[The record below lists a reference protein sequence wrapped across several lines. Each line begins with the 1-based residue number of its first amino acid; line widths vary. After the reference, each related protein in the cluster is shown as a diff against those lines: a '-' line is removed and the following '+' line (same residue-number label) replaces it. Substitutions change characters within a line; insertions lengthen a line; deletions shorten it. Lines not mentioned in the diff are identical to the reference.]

1 MKTFSPSKKDIQRDW
16 LIVDASDKI
25 LGRLASAVAGRLRG
39 KHKPEFVPHMD
50 TGDFVVIVNADK
62 IRFTG
67 NKLDQKKY
75 YRHSGYIG
83 GLKET
88 SLRTMMQTKPEQVI
102 MKAVRGM
109 LPKNR
114 LGRAMLKK
122 LKVYSG
128 TEHPHTAQQP
138 KPIDL

>member
-16 LIVDASDKI
+16 LVVDASDKI

-67 NKLDQKKY
+67 AKLDQKKY

-88 SLRTMMQTKPEQVI
+88 SLRTMMQTRPEQVI

-122 LKVYSG
+122 LKVYAG

>member
-109 LPKNR
+109 LPKNL